1 MLIFKTTK
9 TISMKIPAIPRSRAF
24 IESPKMAEN
33 AIERFSQYTD
43 ELGETYSFYFG
54 GIQKAIVTTNPTV
67 IQHILQKNYKNY
79 HKSDIQIKRMGHFL
93 GAGLLTSHGDYWLAQ
108 RRMIQE
114 GFHRHQL
121 MLLIPTMKKIMDET
135 LEGFDNAI
143 EKGAIN
149 ITEFMM
155 RFTFR
160 IAATSLFST
169 HLRPEQLDTLSN
181 TISNVQQFMLRQI
194 VQPYLNPW
202 FKVSGTLA
210 KYEKMRETSDKFIMD
225 YIKLRRKS
233 TEKHNDMLQKLMDA
247 RDKDTGKGMT
257 DQQVLQ
263 ESMQLL
269 VAGHETSSN
278 ALSWI
283 FYMLHQ
289 HPEVQAKVRAEVAE
303 VMKDDPFDY
312 TNLRNLTYT
321 IQVIEETLRLYPPF
335 WMIDRKALETD
346 QVGDLT
352 IPKGA
357 TIIPFIY
364 GVQHSSKY
372 WEHPEQFNPN
382 RFTKENMK
390 KHKPFTHIPFGGG
403 PRVCIGGSY
412 AQIQILL
419 ILATI
424 LQKYNF
430 ELAQEKVEMGP
441 MIILRPKG
449 GIQMK
454 FSKIH

>member
-1 MLIFKTTK
+1 
-9 TISMKIPAIPRSRAF
+9 MKIPTIPRHRTF
-24 IESPKMAEN
+24 MESSKMVEN
-33 AIERFSQYTD
+33 PIDRFHTYMT
-43 ELGETYSFYFG
+43 ELGETYSFHFG
-54 GIQKAIVTTNPTV
+54 GVQKVIVTTNPTV

-93 GAGLLTSHGDYWLAQ
+93 GAGLLTSHGEYWLAQ

-114 GFHRHQL
+114 GFHRQQL
-121 MLLIPTMKKIMDET
+121 MMLIPTMKQIMDDA
-135 LEGFDNAI
+135 LEKFDAES
-143 EKGAIN
+143 EKGALN

-169 HLRPEQLDTLSN
+169 HLKPEQLDTLSD
-181 TISNVQQFMLRQI
+181 TISTIQQFIVRQI

-202 FKVSGTLA
+202 FRATGTLG
-210 KYEKMRETSDKFIMD
+210 KYEKMREHSDKFIMD
-225 YIKLRRKS
+225 YIKIRRKS

-247 RDKDTGKGMT
+247 RDKETGKGMT
-257 DQQVLQ
+257 DEQILM

-278 ALSWI
+278 ALSWVL
-283 FYMLHQ
+283 YMLTQ
-289 HPEVQAKVRAEVAE
+289 HPEVETKVRAEVAE
-303 VMKDDPFDY
+303 VMKDDPFNY

-335 WMIDRKALETD
+335 WMVDRKALETD
-346 QVGDLT
+346 QIGDVT

-357 TIIPFIY
+357 TVITFIY
-364 GVQHSSKY
+364 GVQRSEKH
-372 WEHPEQFNPN
+372 WGNPEQFKPD

-390 KHKPFTHIPFGGG
+390 KQKPFTHIPFGGG

-419 ILATI
+419 ILVTL

-454 FSKIH
+454 FTKIN